1 MVEGVCA
8 SKSMTFWSEVIERR
22 RVGRAQS
29 LGNGCWCVRGMGW
42 SVQYVRDAILGLDSI
57 IFFKRLRF
65 LVYYVYLLE
74 FIFQPLHICRLYVH
88 ARNLYVLT
96 VNRSVNKTVLLFNYV
111 FSRNLDKTILL
122 Y

>member
-1 MVEGVCA
+1 MAAGA
-8 SKSMTFWSEVIERR
+8 SEEWDGLCNM
-22 RVGRAQS
+22 
-29 LGNGCWCVRGMGW
+29 C
-42 SVQYVRDAILGLDSI
+42 DAILGLDSI

-96 VNRSVNKTVLLFNYV
+96 VNRSVNKTVLLFSYV
-111 FSRNLDKTILL
+111 VSRNLDKTILL